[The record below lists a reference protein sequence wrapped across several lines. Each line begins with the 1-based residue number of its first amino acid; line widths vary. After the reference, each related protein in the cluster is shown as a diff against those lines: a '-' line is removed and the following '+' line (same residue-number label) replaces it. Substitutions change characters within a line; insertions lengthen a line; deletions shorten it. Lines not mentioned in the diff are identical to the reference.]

1 MCGYIN
7 AFAWVYSP
15 LITPSL
21 SIGSTLYHLGK
32 QRNTGLFLAVNL
44 NAGTSY
50 QSKKDYLVKSS

>member
-7 AFAWVYSP
+7 AFAWVYPP

-32 QRNTGLFLAVNL
+32 QRNTVNL